1 MASDMAADS
10 WSVGNTTYCNPDTLP
25 SLREYYGAV
34 DPLII
39 VLVCTAL
46 AVVAV
51 TIALYSTTM
60 RDIVQR
66 APREVKG
73 DTAAVLAIHPVGA
86 VIVFLSLLV
95 PRADFLVEVVLQGT
109 FVVCLYKFFCLLVAY
124 GGGEEELTLKLRPA
138 AFQPITGPCC
148 CCPCCRLCCSPLEV
162 SKSSLTRIRVLILQ
176 LPVVQWLI
184 DLVLFV
190 LLAEDQAVYQAVYQW
205 VQVVPMVS
213 LMVALWGANM
223 FLSLLGDALAEHR
236 VRSKFVAMQVVVA
249 LNAMLKAV
257 SRPIAAALACYPPL
271 TPALYCHMV
280 VDMALLVINLAMAA
294 WGRDLYRRD
303 LPKIV
308 LTSIRRLSG
317 DATTSPQTSPRHTR
331 HAPAIVAA

>member
-1 MASDMAADS
+1 MMLLVMSMLS
-10 WSVGNTTYCNPDTLP
+10 TVQLP
-25 SLREYYGAV
+25 NMVFGSTVLRPHANFLEDGILLKMLYEVFWVESTKDG
-34 DPLII
+34 LQRCCQGT
-39 VLVCTAL
+39 VLML
-46 AVVAV
+46 
-51 TIALYSTTM
+51 
-60 RDIVQR
+60 
-66 APREVKG
+66 VKSQ
-73 DTAAVLAIHPVGA
+73 ANLLVEVGA

-308 LTSIRRLSG
+308 LTSIRRLSA

-331 HAPAIVAA
+331 QAPAIVAA